1 MIFNGGKRRIEANI
15 DFQEFYNML
24 EDYYDSK
31 LRSEHQKNLNP
42 NFLDREMFD
51 NIFTNLFR
59 LLMEDLF
66 NTTLR
71 TQEDQN
77 SV

>member
-31 LRSEHQKNLNP
+31 LRSDQKNLNP
-42 NFLDREMFD
+42 NFLDQEMFD
-51 NIFTNLFR
+51 NIFGNLLR
-59 LLMEDLF
+59 LLMDDLF
-66 NTTLR
+66 HTALR
-71 TQEDQN
+71 AQED
-77 SV
+77 